1 MGELTFNRM
10 RRRHLNRVLDLEAE
24 VFPRPWA
31 LALFMAELSM
41 PDKRSY
47 FVAML
52 GQQVVGYA
60 GLMFNERECHLTNLG
75 VASNH
80 QGHGIGTKLF
90 YVLIAEGVA
99 RESRM
104 IALEVRQSNRPARG
118 IYERFGFVAVD
129 KRSGYY
135 LESGEDAVVMVLEN
149 PTSPE
154 YRAKLAELAE
164 PLGEIPGDWSTP
176 VPGVAPLAS

>member
-1 MGELTFNRM
+1 MGELIVNRM
-10 RRRHLNRVLDLEAE
+10 RRRHLNRVLDIEAE

-41 PDKRSY
+41 PARRSY
-47 FVAML
+47 FVCEV
-52 GQQVVGYA
+52 GTKVVGYA

-75 VASNH
+75 VASDH

-90 YVLIAEGVA
+90 YILVAEGVA

-129 KRSGYY
+129 KRAGYY
-135 LESGEDAVVMVLEN
+135 LESGEDAIVMVLEN

-164 PLGEIPGDWSTP
+164 PFGPIPGNWCDQTHLS
-176 VPGVAPLAS
+176 